1 MNDTVYTG
9 LSSRLSAGQ
18 GQTEIGYINVART
31 ISPKQGC
38 PYPLKQNNDRGGTRL
53 PSTSS
58 RITLLR
64 SVSDVSSFH
73 RSLSRSTSIGL
84 GQLH

>member
-31 ISPKQGC
+31 ISPKQV
-38 PYPLKQNNDRGGTRL
+38 PLIRL
-53 PSTSS
+53 NKTMTEEVQDCQAHHPE
-58 RITLLR
+58 
-64 SVSDVSSFH
+64 
-73 RSLSRSTSIGL
+73 
-84 GQLH
+84 